1 MIKTKPLTFLLA
13 LTFLF
18 LFSGSVFGGVF
29 DKEDEITSLFCE
41 TQRIYLVINM
51 KEKTIKKYSWSFSS
65 KETSRKLID
74 TIQIKK
80 VTDFYIYGENKTKTS
95 NWTIDRHKYYI
106 PSVTTPNRF
115 VFVTEHWTGKD
126 FKGVDNGEVKNYD
139 LQCFVGDRIF

>member
-1 MIKTKPLTFLLA
+1 MNKKLTFLLA

-18 LFSGSVFGGVF
+18 LFSGSVYGGVF

-95 NWTIDRHKYYI
+95 NWKIDRHTYFI
-106 PSVTTPNRF
+106 PPVTNGNRV
-115 VFVTEHWTGKD
+115 VFVTEHWIGKD

>member
-1 MIKTKPLTFLLA
+1 MKPKLTYLLA

-18 LFSGSVFGGVF
+18 LFSGSVYGGVF
-29 DKEDEITSLFCE
+29 DKKDEITSLFCE
-41 TQRIYLVINM
+41 TRRIYLVINM

-95 NWTIDRHKYYI
+95 N
-106 PSVTTPNRF
+106 
-115 VFVTEHWTGKD
+115 
-126 FKGVDNGEVKNYD
+126 
-139 LQCFVGDRIF
+139 

>member
-1 MIKTKPLTFLLA
+1 MKTKLTFLLS

-18 LFSGSVFGGVF
+18 LFSGSVYGGVF

-95 NWTIDRHKYYI
+95 NWTIDRHKYNI
-106 PSVTTPNRF
+106 PIDTQKRN
-115 VFVTEHWTGKD
+115 VFVTEHLPSK
-126 FKGVDNGEVKNYD
+126 DNGEVRNITS
-139 LQCFVGDRIF
+139 QCLVGDRIF

>member
-1 MIKTKPLTFLLA
+1 MKTKLTFLLS

-18 LFSGSVFGGVF
+18 LFSGSVYGGVF

-41 TQRIYLVINM
+41 TRRIYLVINM

-95 NWTIDRHKYYI
+95 NWTIDRHKYFI
-106 PSVTTPNRF
+106 PSETGGLKT
-115 VFVTEHWTGKD
+115 VFVTEHLPSK
-126 FKGVDNGEVKNYD
+126 DNGEVRNITS
-139 LQCFVGDRIF
+139 QCLVGDRIF

>member
-1 MIKTKPLTFLLA
+1 MNKKLTFLLA

-18 LFSGSVFGGVF
+18 LFSGSVYGGVF

-95 NWTIDRHKYYI
+95 NWTIDRHKYNI
-106 PSVTTPNRF
+106 PIDTQKRN
-115 VFVTEHWTGKD
+115 VFVTEHLPSK
-126 FKGVDNGEVKNYD
+126 DNGEVRNFD
-139 LQCFVGDRIF
+139 FGCLIGDRIF

>member
-1 MIKTKPLTFLLA
+1 MKTKQLTFLLA

-41 TQRIYLVINM
+41 TRRIYLVINM

-95 NWTIDRHKYYI
+95 NWTIDRHKYFI
-106 PSVTTPNRF
+106 PSETGGLKT
-115 VFVTEHWTGKD
+115 VFVTEHLPSK
-126 FKGVDNGEVKNYD
+126 DNGEVRNFD
-139 LQCFVGDRIF
+139 FGCLIGDRIF

>member
-1 MIKTKPLTFLLA
+1 MKTKALTFLLA

-29 DKEDEITSLFCE
+29 DKKDEITSIWCLDK
-41 TQRIYLVINM
+41 RIYLVIYM

-126 FKGVDNGEVKNYD
+126 FKGVDNGEVKNSETT
-139 LQCFVGDRIF
+139 CIVGDRIF

>member
-1 MIKTKPLTFLLA
+1 MNKKLTFLLA

-18 LFSGSVFGGVF
+18 LFSGSVYGGVF
-29 DKEDEITSLFCE
+29 DKEDEITSLWC
-41 TQRIYLVINM
+41 QGNKIYLVINM

-95 NWTIDRHKYYI
+95 NWTIDRHKYFI
-106 PSVTTPNRF
+106 PSETGGLKT
-115 VFVTEHWTGKD
+115 VFVTEHLPSK
-126 FKGVDNGEVKNYD
+126 DNGEVRNFD
-139 LQCFVGDRIF
+139 FGCLIGDRIF

>member
-1 MIKTKPLTFLLA
+1 MKTKKLTLLLS

-18 LFSGSVFGGVF
+18 LFYGSVYGGVF
-29 DKEDEITSLFCE
+29 DKEDEITSLWCKSD
-41 TQRIYLVINM
+41 RIYLVINM
-51 KEKTIKKYSWSFSS
+51 KEKTIKKYSSPFDS
-65 KETSRKLID
+65 KTNPSRKLID

-95 NWTIDRHKYYI
+95 NWKIDRHTYFI
-106 PSVTTPNRF
+106 PPVTNGNRV
-115 VFVTEHWTGKD
+115 VFVTEHWIGKD

>member
-1 MIKTKPLTFLLA
+1 MKTKPLTFLLS

-18 LFSGSVFGGVF
+18 LFSGSVYGGVF

-41 TQRIYLVINM
+41 TWRFYLVINM
-51 KEKTIKKYSWSFSS
+51 KEKTIKKYSWSFSTE
-65 KETSRKLID
+65 ETSRKLID

-106 PSVTTPNRF
+106 PSQTTRNRF
-115 VFVTEHWTGKD
+115 VFVTQHKTRKD
-126 FKGVDNGEVKNYD
+126 TGEVKNYETT
-139 LQCFVGDRIF
+139 CVVGDRIF